1 MSALVCAP
9 APGYGQARRDPSLQ
23 PVSGVK
29 AGSLLLG
36 AGLAWA
42 ADRAFPLSGLEGNLL
57 SVGRLSLAYGLADRV
72 LLEIR
77 GDVWQTL
84 WVDEAGPSPIPLDAD
99 ALDGRT
105 GDVGDFRIGLLLA
118 PIGGERG
125 LSAGAHVEVKLP
137 NSNEAKGIGSNT
149 TDVRLALLGSYGA
162 RRWRVTLSIGVG
174 ILEAPAESFEQND
187 VVLYAGE
194 LLYRVGPG
202 LRFAM
207 GLEGRA
213 STRDRVPL
221 GTEDIGEVVIGA
233 DYRLGDWLVDVGLTR
248 GLVEDSS
255 EWGARAGWA
264 YAPRD
269 R

>member
-1 MSALVCAP
+1 LYAP
-9 APGYGQARRDPSLQ
+9 LDGHGQARRDPVLQ
-23 PVSGVK
+23 PVSAVK
-29 AGSLLLG
+29 ARTILLG
-36 AGLAWA
+36 AGLAWGS
-42 ADRAFPLSGLEGNLL
+42 DRSFPLSGLEGNLL
-57 SVGRLSLAYGLADRV
+57 SIGRLSLAYALADRV

-84 WVDEAGPSPIPLDAD
+84 WVDEADPPPIPLDSD
-99 ALDGRT
+99 AQDGRT

-125 LSAGAHVEVKLP
+125 FSAGAHVEVKLP

-162 RRWRVTLSIGVG
+162 PRWRATVSLGVG
-174 ILEAPAESFEQND
+174 ILEAPVESFEQND
-187 VVLYAGE
+187 VFLYAGE
-194 LLYRVGPG
+194 LLYRVGSG
-202 LRFAM
+202 LRLAL

-221 GTEDIGEVVIGA
+221 GTEDLGEVVIGA
-233 DYRLGDWLVDVGLTR
+233 DYRLGSWLLDVGLTR

-255 EWGARAGWA
+255 EWGVRAGWA
-264 YAPRD
+264 YAAGGP
-269 R
+269 